1 MSLFSTEEKLTPA
14 QWKER
19 LAQENTA
26 ITLDEYVAGA
36 IIRMAGSVQE
46 SALATRHIEGM
57 LGAIDESFSR
67 HDEQY
72 AGSATVREALDTRRR
87 ALSGGPNAI
96 PDIVAA
102 LQAVAAL
109 GPPPRR

>member
-72 AGSATVREALDTRRR
+72 AGSATIREALDARRR
-87 ALSGGPNAI
+87 ALSELTGAH
-96 PDIVAA
+96 PDIAA
-102 LQAVAAL
+102 VLSAVAAL
-109 GPPPRR
+109 APPPKR